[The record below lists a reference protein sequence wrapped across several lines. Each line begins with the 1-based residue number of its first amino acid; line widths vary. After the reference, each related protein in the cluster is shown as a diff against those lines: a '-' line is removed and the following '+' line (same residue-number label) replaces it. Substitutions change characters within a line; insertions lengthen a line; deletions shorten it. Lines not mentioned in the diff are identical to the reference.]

1 MSMIVCVVDIGVIVD
16 HYYLNFL
23 STI

>member
-1 MSMIVCVVDIGVIVD
+1 MIVCVVDIGVIVD